1 LGVATLTVFRPC
13 IDLHQG
19 KVKQIVGGSL
29 SDSGADTNFVSDEE
43 ASYFAALYSNLG
55 LKGGHVISLGD
66 NNQQAILEAL
76 KAYPKGLQF
85 GGGVTTGN
93 AAAYI
98 DAGADKV
105 ILTSYLFEQNDF
117 SWARL
122 SEISAEVGSHNL
134 VIDLSCRKTNQG
146 WMVATNRWQTIT
158 NAKIDKYFIEKIQP
172 YCAEFLIHSADVEGL
187 QAGIDSD
194 LISLLGNLVS
204 IPTTYAGG
212 AKSLDDLDT
221 VNSLSD
227 GKVDL
232 TIGSALD
239 IFGGSRVTLQDCVDW
254 NERNN

>member
-105 ILTSYLFEQNDF
+105 IVTSYLFEQNDF